1 MSQDLKPVIFLF
13 IRRHENSHL
22 QFLAASLGFEDVL
35 HCFGT
40 ASVLNLIEYIIT
52 MIPEYRIYLIKL
64 SWLRGLFLWGQTA
77 RSSPRTLNS
86 EYILKTEL

>member
-22 QFLAASLGFEDVL
+22 QFLLAASLGFEDVL

-40 ASVLNLIEYIIT
+40 TSVLNLIEDIIT
-52 MIPEYRIYLIKL
+52 MIPEYRIYLTKL
-64 SWLRGLFLWGQTA
+64 RFPIPDGTI
-77 RSSPRTLNS
+77 N
-86 EYILKTEL
+86 II